1 MDTTEF
7 LNTNARFKEPRLHA
21 RTFLCGVCGILGR
34 AKPPSVAGSAP
45 KHCANEMIIL
55 SHEQSV
61 AAPQLEPKK
70 RTVWI
75 ADGGAVKKVGGK
87 RQWRAK

>member
-1 MDTTEF
+1 MDTIEF
-7 LNTNARFKEPRLHA
+7 LNANARFKEPRLHA
-21 RTFLCGVCGILGR
+21 RTFLCVVCGILSR
-34 AKPPSVAGSAP
+34 AKPPSAAGSAP
-45 KHCANEMIIL
+45 KHCEKDMIIL

-70 RTVWI
+70 RISWI